1 MFERQHGLASH
12 ERNGCSLSDI
22 SPLNVVTV
30 SGTTRARLCVAL
42 VLLAMAVAGC
52 ADSLQRQAKPATAT
66 TAVAKGADS
75 PLQPNAAP
83 LMPPTPRA
91 NGKTDLFTV
100 TVNNVPVA
108 DVLFVLARDAKLSLD
123 ISPRVVG
130 SVTLIAVDQTLQQ
143 ILGRIAEQ
151 VDMRYEFKDTTIVVR
166 PDSPFERQYKIDY
179 VNIER
184 ESKSASNIAT
194 QIQASSGAVSS
205 AGGGESANNNSTSEL
220 TGISRNRFWFSL
232 IANVKALVGDTTP
245 QGSAQTGAGSSAVA
259 PPPAAAAPT
268 SAAAPSATLAPS
280 SASASKATDG
290 NAPVS
295 LKEPSLVIAN
305 AETGLLVVRATAR
318 QQDRVQEFLDVV
330 LRSARRQVMIEATI
344 AEVQLSDQYQ
354 QGINWQKFN
363 NGGFSAVQQPQGPA
377 PLPGGSIPGSGPGGV
392 TYPASSTPLPTPALA
407 VLQYMGSPTSFL
419 ANVSVA
425 VSLLES
431 FGTVKVISSPKLS
444 VLNNQTAFLKVVDNR
459 IYFNIGVQITPG
471 TLGVPPIVTYTS
483 TPATVPVGFVMSV
496 TPTIDESGMVMMD
509 VRPTISRII
518 DYVNDPNPALAQA
531 KVVSQIPEIQTR
543 EIESLLRV
551 KSGDI
556 AVMGGLMQDNMNNTS
571 DEVPG
576 LGRIP
581 WVGNLFKYKNNTRT
595 KSELVIFL
603 RPVVIRD
610 ASLEGD
616 YSEFK
621 AAAQRNGVLPGG
633 PVRKPLVEVQ

>member
-1 MFERQHGLASH
+1 MVERLHGLAAHGRTKYATSKPCPP
-12 ERNGCSLSDI
+12 EAVKGSDG
-22 SPLNVVTV
+22 
-30 SGTTRARLCVAL
+30 GTACRRMAL
-42 VLLAMAVAGC
+42 ALMILGLAGC
-52 ADSLQRQAKPATAT
+52 AAAGHRGKPPGPTPLTAN
-66 TAVAKGADS
+66 AAPDA

-83 LMPPTPRA
+83 LMPPPPRQT
-91 NGKTDLFTV
+91 GKTETFTL
-100 TVNNVPVA
+100 TVNNVAVA
-108 DVLFVLARDAKLSLD
+108 DVLFELARDAHLSLD
-123 ISPRVVG
+123 ISPRVRG
-130 SVTLIAVDQTLQQ
+130 EVTLIAVDQTLHQ

-151 VDMRYEFKDTTIVVR
+151 VDMRYEFNDSTLVVKPDT
-166 PDSPFERQYKIDY
+166 PFERQYKIDY

-194 QIQASSGAVSS
+194 QIQASSGAV
-205 AGGGESANNNSTSEL
+205 AGTGGASGGESANNNSTSGL
-220 TGISRNRFWFSL
+220 TNISRNQFWSSL
-232 IANVKALVGDTTP
+232 VRNVKALVGDTTP
-245 QGSAQTGAGSSAVA
+245 VQISGPGSGGQSAQA
-259 PPPAAAAPT
+259 PPPAAPATAAAFGATTGIGPSGYAPT
-268 SAAAPSATLAPS
+268 
-280 SASASKATDG
+280 
-290 NAPVS
+290 V
-295 LKEPSLVIAN
+295 KEPSLVIVN

-330 LRSARRQVMIEATI
+330 LRSAHRQVMIEATI

-363 NGGFSAVQQPQGPA
+363 NGGFSVTQQPQGPA

-392 TYPASSTPLPTPALA
+392 TYPPSSTPLPNPALA
-407 VLQYMGSPTSFL
+407 VLQYVGSPTSLL

-431 FGTVKVISSPKLS
+431 FGTVKVLSSPKLS

-471 TLGVPPIVTYTS
+471 TLGVPPVVTYTS

-496 TPTIDESGMVMMD
+496 TPSIDEAGMVMMD
-509 VRPTISRII
+509 IRPTISRII

-531 KVVSQIPEIQTR
+531 KVISQIPEIQTR
-543 EIESLLRV
+543 EIESLMRV

-556 AVMGGLMQDNMNNTS
+556 AVMGGLMQDATNNSS

-581 WVGNLFKYKNNTRT
+581 WVGNLFKYKNNTHT

-610 ASLEGD
+610 ASLDGD
-616 YSEFK
+616 FSAYKSM
-621 AAAQRNGVLPGG
+621 AQRDGVIPGSPG
-633 PVRKPLVEVQ
+633 NTIPLTERP

>member
-1 MFERQHGLASH
+1 
-12 ERNGCSLSDI
+12 
-22 SPLNVVTV
+22 
-30 SGTTRARLCVAL
+30 
-42 VLLAMAVAGC
+42 
-52 ADSLQRQAKPATAT
+52 
-66 TAVAKGADS
+66 
-75 PLQPNAAP
+75 LQPNSAL
-83 LMPPTPRA
+83 LMPPPPRQT
-91 NGKTDLFTV
+91 GKTDTFNV
-100 TVNNVPVA
+100 TVNDVPVA

-123 ISPRVVG
+123 ISPKVAG
-130 SVTLIAVDQTLQQ
+130 SVTLIAVDQTLPQ
-143 ILGRIAEQ
+143 ILTRIAAQ
-151 VDMRYEFKDTTIVVR
+151 VDMRYEFKDSTIVVK
-166 PDSPFERQYKIDY
+166 PDAPFERQYKIDY

-194 QIQASSGAVSS
+194 QIQASSGAV
-205 AGGGESANNNSTSEL
+205 AGAGSGGENNNSTSEL
-220 TGISRNRFWFSL
+220 TGISRNRFWYSL
-232 IANVKALVGDTTP
+232 IANVKALVGDATP
-245 QGSAQTGAGSSAVA
+245 QAGTGPQANTPASPAASSPAAVSNGAGNAGA
-259 PPPAAAAPT
+259 GNPT
-268 SAAAPSATLAPS
+268 SAGTIAAT
-280 SASASKATDG
+280 
-290 NAPVS
+290 APVAI
-295 LKEPSLVIAN
+295 KESSLVIAN

-330 LRSARRQVMIEATI
+330 LRSAHRQVMIEATI

-363 NGGFSAVQQPQGPA
+363 NGGFSVAQQPQGPA

-392 TYPASSTPLPTPALA
+392 TYPASSTPLPNPAMA
-407 VLQYMGSPTSFL
+407 VLQYVGGPTSFL

-531 KVVSQIPEIQTR
+531 RVVSQIPEIQTR

-556 AVMGGLMQDNMNNTS
+556 AVMGGLMQDATNNAS

-581 WVGNLFKYKNNTRT
+581 WVGNLFKYKNNTHT

-616 YSEFK
+616 YSAFK
-621 AAAQRNGVLPGG
+621 AAALRDGVLPGT
-633 PVRKPLVEVQ
+633 PP

>member
-1 MFERQHGLASH
+1 MVERLHGLAAHGRKAHRRTQYSAS
-12 ERNGCSLSDI
+12 GICPPAAVKGSDGGMACRRI
-22 SPLNVVTV
+22 
-30 SGTTRARLCVAL
+30 AL
-42 VLLAMAVAGC
+42 ALMILGLAGC
-52 ADSLQRQAKPATAT
+52 AAAGHRGKPPGAAPT
-66 TAVAKGADS
+66 TANAAPDA

-83 LMPPTPRA
+83 LMPPPPRQT
-91 NGKTDLFTV
+91 GKTETFTL
-100 TVNNVPVA
+100 TVNNVAVA
-108 DVLFVLARDAKLSLD
+108 DVLFELARDARLSLD
-123 ISPRVVG
+123 ISPRVKG
-130 SVTLIAVDQTLQQ
+130 EVTLIAVDQTLHQ

-151 VDMRYEFKDTTIVVR
+151 VDMRYEFKDSTLVVK
-166 PDSPFERQYKIDY
+166 PDTPFERQYKIDY

-194 QIQASSGAVSS
+194 QIQASSGAVVGTGGAS
-205 AGGGESANNNSTSEL
+205 GGESANNNSTSGL
-220 TGISRNRFWFSL
+220 TNISRNQFWSSL
-232 IANVKALVGDTTP
+232 IRNVKALVGDTTP
-245 QGSAQTGAGSSAVA
+245 VQITGPSSGGQSAQA
-259 PPPAAAAPT
+259 PPPAAPAPAT
-268 SAAAPSATLAPS
+268 SAAFSATPGS
-280 SASASKATDG
+280 SAPA
-290 NAPVS
+290 V
-295 LKEPSLVIAN
+295 KEPSLVIAN

-330 LRSARRQVMIEATI
+330 LRSAHRQVMIEATI

-363 NGGFSAVQQPQGPA
+363 NGGFSVTQQPQGPA

-392 TYPASSTPLPTPALA
+392 TYPPSSTPLPNPALA
-407 VLQYMGSPTSFL
+407 VLQYVGSPTSLL

-431 FGTVKVISSPKLS
+431 FGTVKVLSSPKLS

-459 IYFNIGVQITPG
+459 IYFNIGVQVTPG

-496 TPTIDESGMVMMD
+496 TPSIDEAGMVMMD
-509 VRPTISRII
+509 IRPTISRII

-543 EIESLLRV
+543 EIESLMRV

-556 AVMGGLMQDNMNNTS
+556 AVMGGLMQDATNNSS

-581 WVGNLFKYKNNTRT
+581 WVGNLFKYKNNTHT

-610 ASLEGD
+610 ASLDGD
-616 YSEFK
+616 FSAYKSM
-621 AAAQRNGVLPGG
+621 AQRDGVMPGSPG
-633 PVRKPLVEVQ
+633 TTVPLTEKP